1 MNYYPFHLG
10 DYAAHTGHLEP
21 MEDLA
26 YRRMID
32 AYYLR
37 ECPLPSD
44 VSEVARLIRMRANV
58 DEVGTVLAEFFVLD
72 EEGWRHFRCD
82 EEIERMQDKQA
93 ASEQRAAHES
103 DRMKRHRER
112 RAEMFAALREVGVVP
127 AWDVSMK
134 ELQRLHNESCNAPET
149 HLKREQTISDN
160 APATAIPTPTPT
172 PTPTPIKG
180 KSASAKRDKPASVTQ
195 PEDVSESV
203 WQDFLAVRQARR
215 APLTNTALD
224 NIRREAGKAGMTLE
238 AALGICCTRGWSGFN
253 ASWEGVKNFTN
264 PVQQTGET
272 QYQRAARERA
282 AEWSPSIAKGA
293 PAPERQLGQ
302 VIDGDVVEVKTN
314 LLGAA

>member
-37 ECPLPSD
+37 ECPLPSE
-44 VSEVARLIRMRANV
+44 VAEVARLIRMRANV
-58 DEVGTVLAEFFVLD
+58 DEVGTVLEEFFVLD
-72 EEGWRHFRCD
+72 AEGWRHFRCD
-82 EEIERMQDKQA
+82 EEIERIRDKQA
-93 ASEQRAAHES
+93 KARASAAAS
-103 DRMKRHRER
+103 VNAR
-112 RAEMFAALREVGVVP
+112 RAKAMP
-127 AWDVSMK
+127 P
-134 ELQRLHNESCNAPET
+134 HNESSTTVQPPLNDRSTNVE
-149 HLKREQTISDN
+149 L
-160 APATAIPTPTPT
+160 PT

-203 WQDFLAVRQARR
+203 WQDFLAVRQAKR

-224 NIRREAGKAGMTLE
+224 NIRREAGKAGMTLQ
-238 AALGICCTRGWSGFN
+238 AALAMCCARGWSGFN

-272 QYQRAARERA
+272 QYQRAARVRA

-293 PAPERQLGQ
+293 PALERQLGQ
-302 VIDGDVVEVKTN
+302 VIEGDVVEVKTN
-314 LLGAA
+314 LLGAV